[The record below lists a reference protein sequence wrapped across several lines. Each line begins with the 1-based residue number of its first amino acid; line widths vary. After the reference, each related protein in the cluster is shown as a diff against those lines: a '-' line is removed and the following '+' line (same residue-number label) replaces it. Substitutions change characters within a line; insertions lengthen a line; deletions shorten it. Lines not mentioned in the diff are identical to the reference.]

1 MKPVQRRQT
10 IAIAICIVIALA
22 MSAAWRWTPLGD
34 QIEPAH
40 IAEWIRSV
48 RHSPFGPLA
57 LALLYLAGVLL
68 MVPNTALN
76 AATILSLGSAV
87 GMASALAGSML
98 SALTF
103 YALGRC
109 FGTRI
114 LRKLAPHQL
123 ERLQKTMKH
132 GGTLKMASLRMVPVA
147 PFTVVNV
154 VAGSARVRALPYSVG
169 TFIGLLPGNLM
180 LGMFGHQLR
189 AVLRSPAPRD
199 IALLAAILVVATAAA
214 WWLRRRT
221 MDA

>member
-1 MKPVQRRQT
+1 
-10 IAIAICIVIALA
+10 

-40 IAEWIRSV
+40 IAEWIRSI
-48 RHSPFGPLA
+48 RSSPFGPLL
-57 LALLYLAGVLL
+57 LALLYIGGGLL

-76 AATILSLGSAV
+76 AATIISLGSGV
-87 GMASALAGSML
+87 GMAAALAGSMV

-103 YALGRC
+103 FALGRR
-109 FGTRI
+109 FGTKR

-123 ERLQKTMKH
+123 ERLQKMMKH
-132 GGTLKMASLRMVPVA
+132 GSALKMASLRMVPVA

-154 VAGSARVRALPYSVG
+154 VAGSVPVRTLPFSAG

-180 LGMFGHQLR
+180 LGVFGHQLR

-199 IALLAAILVVATAAA
+199 IALLAIIVVVAGLGA
-214 WWLRRRT
+214 WWLHRRSLGE
-221 MDA
+221 